1 MVVIKK
7 AKRNRSGKQDKFK
20 DDPLIQLM
28 KSVGIEFDENGRV
41 THNPLT
47 YSYKDRKEGN

>member
-20 DDPLIQLM
+20 DDPLIKLM
-28 KSVGIEFDENGRV
+28 RSVGIEFDEDGRV

-47 YSYKDRKEGN
+47 YGYKNKNS

>member
-1 MVVIKK
+1 MVVIKQ

-28 KSVGIEFDENGRV
+28 KSIGIEFDEEGRI
-41 THNPLT
+41 THNPLS
-47 YSYKDRKEGN
+47 YSRKDRKEGN

>member
-20 DDPLIQLM
+20 DDPLINLM
-28 KSVGIEFDENGRV
+28 KSV

-47 YSYKDRKEGN
+47 YSYRNRKEGN

>member
-1 MVVIKK
+1 MVVIKQ

-28 KSVGIEFDENGRV
+28 KSIGIEFDE
-41 THNPLT
+41 
-47 YSYKDRKEGN
+47 